1 MDIRTL
7 TSGDEELLISGVAM
21 IEEASLTLEQAR
33 KHLADPFLVAIAA
46 IADGQVV
53 GFLYGYELRRFEAVT
68 FFVYAVDVH
77 EDWRRQGIARGM
89 FDQVRHVAF
98 QRGWNEGF
106 VLTNRSNA
114 PAMALYDLMGGTSP
128 PPDDVVMFDFR
139 YN

>member
-7 TSGDEELLISGVAM
+7 APGDEHLLISAVAM
-21 IEEASLTLEQAR
+21 IEEANLNEEQAR
-33 KHLADPFLVAIAA
+33 KHLADPFLVAIVAVVEDQA
-46 IADGQVV
+46 V

-68 FFVYAVDVH
+68 FFIYAVDVR
-77 EDWRRQGIARGM
+77 EDWRRQGVARGM
-89 FDQVRHVAF
+89 FDQVRRVAF

-106 VLTNRSNA
+106 VLTNRSNI
-114 PAMALYDLMGGTSP
+114 PAMALYDLMGGVSP